1 MPSGHSGCENSTFI
15 ISDRKSKNVKKKKQV
30 RYKYF
35 PFNLIILISYGQYFQ
50 KACCIYAFQGTEVP
64 FIIAWVQEVSETLL
78 HSRLLLIYRP
88 LTLVHPFEMNCF
100 KLSSIPQACNQ
111 TIIALYFPL
120 LPSSPQFQD
129 PSVLELL

>member
-1 MPSGHSGCENSTFI
+1 MPC
-15 ISDRKSKNVKKKKQV
+15 
-30 RYKYF
+30 
-35 PFNLIILISYGQYFQ
+35 
-50 KACCIYAFQGTEVP
+50 
-64 FIIAWVQEVSETLL
+64 IIAWVQEVSETLL

-120 LPSSPQFQD
+120 LPSSPHLCWNCYDKTKHRKIILSRNTLKPKYKQTKLFNLRVACTISEMRFAEPAAIQH
-129 PSVLELL
+129 